1 MLLQRSAALDSRAS
15 PGSARSS
22 AALLAWVWAVAIV
35 YASLFPFAGWRWPAG
50 LPQELLW
57 LRWPRYFI
65 GFDIVSNLLGYLPL
79 GLLVALARLR
89 QGAPA
94 GWALLLATAVGAGL
108 SYTMEV
114 TQHLLAPRVPSL
126 LDLVLNA
133 AGALLGGVVAALLRW
148 SGLLRWWSAVRER
161 WLERGNG
168 GAMALLLLWPAA
180 LLFPAPVPLGL
191 GQVAEPLGQW
201 LVDALAD
208 VPWAATLQLWL
219 RQAVEAE
226 RPAQGALAQHL
237 AILLGLA
244 APCLLAF
251 AAARRGWRRVG
262 LVLGACVVA
271 GGATS
276 LSTVLNFGPDHAFS
290 WLTPS
295 TLAAMAL
302 GAVLCCLA
310 VRAGQRLAA
319 GLALVALTGLVLLVN
334 QAPNDPYFAQSLQGW
349 EQGRF
354 IRFHGV
360 AQWMGWLWP
369 YAAASWLLVRLAG
382 PPGSGR

>member
-1 MLLQRSAALDSRAS
+1 M
-15 PGSARSS
+15 
-22 AALLAWVWAVAIV
+22 LLAWVWAVVIV

-50 LPQELLW
+50 QPEELLW

-89 QGAPA
+89 QGAHA

-108 SYTMEV
+108 SYAMEV

-126 LDLVLNA
+126 LDWLLNA
-133 AGALLGGVVAALLRW
+133 SGALLGAVLAALLRW
-148 SGLLRWWSAVRER
+148 TGLLRWWSAVRER

-180 LLFPAPVPLGL
+180 LLFPAPVPLGV
-191 GQVAEPLGQW
+191 GQVAEPLAGW
-201 LVDALAD
+201 LADLLTD
-208 VPWAATLQLWL
+208 VPWAATLHLWL
-219 RQAVEAE
+219 QQALQAE
-226 RPAQGALAQHL
+226 RPAPGPLAQHT

-251 AAARRGWRRVG
+251 AAARRGWRRLG
-262 LVLGACVVA
+262 LVLGAGAVA
-271 GGATS
+271 GVATT

-290 WLTPS
+290 WCTPS

-302 GAVLCCLA
+302 GGVLCCMALM
-310 VRAGQRLAA
+310 AGQRLAA

-334 QAPNDPYFAQSLQGW
+334 QSPNDPYFDQSLQGW

-360 AQWMGWLWP
+360 AQWLGWLWP